1 MGAALGV
8 CPWLIV
14 CVRVGEEL
22 CDAVEFT
29 LTLRVYSWLVV
40 LEVLA
45 EGA

>member
-1 MGAALGV
+1 MGVALGV
-8 CPWLIV
+8 GPWLNV

-22 CDAVEFT
+22 CDAVEVT

-40 LEVLA
+40 LEVLE